1 MSLENLKSVFQEELN
16 NSIEKFSSNVITDV
30 NGTNLFNE
38 PPQPTIHIATNPT
51 DFSTAVGNN
60 ELPFT
65 PLSQLGERFLD
76 GLSWEK
82 LYRAN
87 HSPLSNPGHKGLVP
101 ISYPNVSRDNLKM
114 GKRAGNIQRYGFERG
129 DEPYVISPIG
139 DEGREKNKGGRS
151 LPIIRALTDTDRIL
165 NFLLTE
171 QGIAFALQQ
180 NINIPIQN
188 TVINKNGSLIRTPQR
203 FGVTYN
209 PLSTLAVSAAR
220 LLGQSV
226 PNILIRRAGM
236 DLGSAVIEGA
246 GNLIGGPVGDTL
258 NSVADLL
265 KPTEYKASPANKDLK
280 NGLPSFSIND
290 TFTSGLPKNNGGDE
304 PTLGEKIADGFKN
317 LLSGETPVT
326 PVSAGDKMTLSKMFK
341 GIRLNSQ
348 GDDTWVIGEA
358 DEDDNT
364 LGFDINAKENG
375 MPFYFKDM
383 RDNKYIF
390 FRAFIEGLSENIS
403 PNYNPTQ
410 YIGRSEPVYTYGQ
423 TERDINFTLK
433 LFAQTKD
440 ELGMIYKKMD
450 RLTSM
455 CYPEY
460 YKDTFSTG
468 ETDENNQPIMKSY
481 GNRMKPPLTKLRIG
495 ELYGRTDN
503 ELMGYIKSLSYSV
516 DQASP
521 YEIEVGKRV
530 PMFIVATIGYQVIHS
545 TVPNLE
551 TKFYGINYNENTL
564 TNQ

>member
-1 MSLENLKSVFQEELN
+1 MGLENLKSIFQDELN

-101 ISYPNVSRDNLKM
+101 ISYQNVSRDNLKI
-114 GKRAGNIQRYGFERG
+114 GKRAGNIQRYGFDRG
-129 DEPYVISPIG
+129 NEPYVISPIG

-209 PLSTLAVSAAR
+209 PLSTLAVQASR
-220 LLGQSV
+220 ILGQSV

-290 TFTSGLPKNNGGDE
+290 TFTSGLPKGNGGDE

-433 LFAQTKD
+433 LFAQTKK
-440 ELGMIYKKMD
+440 ELSSIYEKMNA
-450 RLTSM
+450 LTSL
-455 CYPEY
+455 CYPRYLE
-460 YKDTFSTG
+460 DTFETG
-468 ETDENNQPIMKSY
+468 KVNANNEPITRSY
-481 GNRMKPPLTKLRIG
+481 GNRMKPPLTKLRMG
-495 ELYGRTDN
+495 ELYGNKRS
-503 ELMGYIKSLSYSV
+503 ELMGYIKSLSYSI
-516 DQASP
+516 DQSSP
-521 YEIEVGKRV
+521 YEVDSEKRV
-530 PMFIVATIGYQVIHS
+530 PMYIIATIGYQVIHS
-545 TVPNLE
+545 SVPNLE
-551 TKFYGINYNENTL
+551 TQFYGYIGD
-564 TNQ
+564 

>member
-101 ISYPNVSRDNLKM
+101 ISYQNVSRDNLKI
-114 GKRAGNIQRYGFERG
+114 GKRAGNIQRYGFDRG
-129 DEPYVISPIG
+129 NEPYVISPIG

-290 TFTSGLPKNNGGDE
+290 TFTSGLPKGNGGDE

-433 LFAQTKD
+433 LFAQTKK
-440 ELGMIYKKMD
+440 ELSSIYEKMNA
-450 RLTSM
+450 LTSL
-455 CYPEY
+455 CYPQYLE
-460 YKDTFSTG
+460 DTFETG
-468 ETDENNQPIMKSY
+468 EVNANNEPIKRSY
-481 GNRMKPPLTKLRIG
+481 GNRMKPPLTKLRMG
-495 ELYGRTDN
+495 ELYGNKRS
-503 ELMGYIKSLSYSV
+503 ELMGYIKSLSYSI
-516 DQASP
+516 DQSSP
-521 YEIEVGKRV
+521 YEVDSEKRV
-530 PMFIVATIGYQVIHS
+530 PMYIIATIGYQVIHS
-545 TVPNLE
+545 SVPNLE
-551 TKFYGINYNENTL
+551 TQFYGYIGD
-564 TNQ
+564 